1 MCNISHINKQ
11 LRTKLDAKS
20 HKCILVGYGNDCKAY
35 WIWDPWTD
43 KVFYSRDV
51 IFDETQIG
59 IKSIEVEDPVLL
71 EEGDLEVSTFD
82 EDQEYDIKQI
92 TQE

>member
-1 MCNISHINKQ
+1 MAYTHINKQ
-11 LRTKLDAKS
+11 LHTKLDDKS

-35 WIWDPWTD
+35 RIWDPWTD
-43 KVFYSRDV
+43 KVFYSCDV

-59 IKSIEVEDPVLL
+59 IKSIEVKDPILL
-71 EEGDLEVSTFD
+71 EEGDSEVSIVD
-82 EDQEYDIKQI
+82 EDQEYDVEQI